1 MEHVAKNLIPVSEEF
16 NPSIKGSLVSS
27 HMPYS
32 EGMGL
37 AVDITRTTSQSRYK
51 IVDVAIKYF
60 RRTGKAGEY

>member
-1 MEHVAKNLIPVSEEF
+1 MSIISGARCEEF